1 MRPPLY
7 PLLLGAVYRVFGHD
21 LDVARVTNVVLG
33 TVAVLLLYL
42 LVQRVFDRRLALVA
56 AAIAAVL
63 PTLVFLP
70 GGLLSENLVI
80 PLVLG
85 VALLAHD
92 RRAVSAGLLLG
103 LAVMTRTNALLLA
116 LPLVLALRG
125 SGWRQPALALGC
137 VALTLVPW
145 TIRNAAVFDRFLPTG
160 TQSGYTMAG
169 QWNGPASTPGPQ
181 RAEWRLPRSVG
192 AFADVTGDEAEID
205 AELRSRALRFARE
218 NPGAVVAALV
228 INLQRT
234 FGVHPG
240 HTSLDGIAY
249 TEMAVPEDRW
259 WVLRWSTYALALL
272 ALLGLSRHRL
282 WLYPALLLAGY
293 VVWLGTPR
301 YRVPLDPFL
310 AVLAATALMR
320 LRSRAR

>member
-1 MRPPLY
+1 MT
-7 PLLLGAVYRVFGHD
+7 GA
-21 LDVARVTNVVLG
+21 LLG

-42 LVQRVFDRRLALVA
+42 LVERVLDRRLALVA

-63 PTLVFLP
+63 PTLVSLP
-70 GGLLSENLVI
+70 GGLLSENLFV

-85 VALLAHD
+85 LALLVND
-92 RRAVSAGLLLG
+92 RRAVPAGLVLG

-116 LPLVLALRG
+116 LPMVMVLWGPGARP
-125 SGWRQPALALGC
+125 WARPALALAC
-137 VALTLVPW
+137 TALALVPW
-145 TIRNAAVFDRFLPTG
+145 TVRNAVVFDSFLPTG

-169 QWNGPASTPGPQ
+169 QWNGPASTPGAQ
-181 RAEWRLPRSVG
+181 RAEWRLPRSVA

-205 AELRSRALRFARE
+205 AELRSRALAFARD
-218 NPGAVVAALV
+218 NPGAVVTALFL
-228 INLQRT
+228 NLQRT

-240 HTSLDGIAY
+240 HTSLDAIAY
-249 TEMAVPEDRW
+249 TEMAVPEGRW
-259 WVLRWSTYALALL
+259 WILRWSTFVLVAL
-272 ALLGLSRHRL
+272 ALLGLRRRPL
-282 WLYPALLLAGY
+282 WLWLFPALLLAGY

-310 AVLAATALMR
+310 AVLAASALMR